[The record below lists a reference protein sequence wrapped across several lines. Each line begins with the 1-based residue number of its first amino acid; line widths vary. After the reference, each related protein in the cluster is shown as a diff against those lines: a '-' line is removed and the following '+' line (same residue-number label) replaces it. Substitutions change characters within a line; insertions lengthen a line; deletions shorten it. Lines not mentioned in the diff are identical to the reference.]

1 MAKELHLKRLH
12 REMCLEVNVMS
23 ENLNNSILSSTG
35 VDVDAAA
42 RQGKAALNQGVK
54 AARQGV
60 KAAQQ
65 GIEYAQDHV
74 GDGLDMVKSLT
85 ASLSDFVSN
94 QPLVAVG
101 CAFLIGYIAAR
112 MLRRA
117 SSASS

>member
-1 MAKELHLKRLH
+1 MT
-12 REMCLEVNVMS
+12 

-35 VDVDAAA
+35 VDVEAAA
-42 RQGKAALNQGVK
+42 KQGKAALNQGIK
-54 AARQGV
+54 TACQGM

-65 GIEYAQDHV
+65 GIEYAQEHV

-94 QPLVAVG
+94 QPLVAVAG
-101 CAFLIGYIAAR
+101 AFLVGYIAAR

-117 SSASS
+117 SS